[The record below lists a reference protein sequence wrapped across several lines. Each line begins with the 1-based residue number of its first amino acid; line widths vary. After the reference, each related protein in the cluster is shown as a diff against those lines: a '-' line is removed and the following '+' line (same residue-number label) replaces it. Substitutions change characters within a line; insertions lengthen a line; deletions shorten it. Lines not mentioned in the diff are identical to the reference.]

1 MAKQNRDVSNYQ
13 SWEKVT
19 MPSGEV
25 GYIMPETGL
34 IYLPERSK
42 AEGRSVF
49 TRNPKPQM
57 DAQAKEEAQRQAQ
70 IDLANKQASPGG
82 QALQVGLGVA
92 GTAGGLY
99 LANSAALQSPLAAA
113 QTQQILSTL
122 PGAAAAAPAAAPVAA
137 AAAPVAQTAGSVA
150 ASAASGAPYAV
161 GSAPLANGTAGVLM
175 SDGSVVAA
183 EAASGFSLSGIGAAG
198 NYILPAAGA
207 LGAYDL
213 LSRDNGAG
221 RGALQG
227 AASGAAIGS
236 YFGMPLV
243 GAGIGGALGLAESF
257 FDNPSTKELEKKRW
271 GGLAESGVVDAQ
283 AAFLA
288 NHPPGDT
295 SIYQEGPR
303 KGEKWK
309 FENALE
315 DAKKDPNHFRLVFGN
330 YDTFGNDWS
339 KYTPEQQLAIT
350 GRLAN
355 EGLYA
360 GRKGD
365 VVVTDKERARK
376 IKDEVLSGV
385 TAPSVTPELA
395 AQTQGVTQKPLM
407 GAPAAG
413 TLQPG
418 INYKALQMGQG
429 AAPVGAPGLT
439 YAAPAAQGVPVVVQP
454 SGTMG
459 QVSPNNVSP
468 SNGPLTLRQAQGPVR
483 VEGSRTNSRDQEYW
497 AKVGRQ
503 VAERMNA
510 KNKGK

>member
-1 MAKQNRDVSNYQ
+1 
-13 SWEKVT
+13 

-25 GYIMPETGL
+25 GYIMPDSGL

-49 TRNPKPQM
+49 TQNPKPQM
-57 DAQAKEEAQRQAQ
+57 EAQRQEEERRQAQ

-82 QALQVGLGVA
+82 QALQVGLGIA
-92 GTAGGLY
+92 GTAGGLA
-99 LANSAALQSPLAAA
+99 LANSSLLQPPLAAA

-137 AAAPVAQTAGSVA
+137 AAPVTQTAGSVA
-150 ASAASGAPYAV
+150 ASAATGAPYAV
-161 GSAPLANGTAGVLM
+161 GSAPLADGTAGILM
-175 SDGSVVAA
+175 SDGAVVAPQ
-183 EAASGFSLSGIGAAG
+183 AASGFSLSGIGAAG

-207 LGAYDL
+207 YGAYDL
-213 LSRDNGAG
+213 FNRENGAG

-243 GAGIGGALGLAESF
+243 GAGIGGAIGLAESF
-257 FDNPSTKELEKKRW
+257 FDNPSTKELEKERW
-271 GGLAESGVVDAQ
+271 GNLADAGVVDAQ

-303 KGEKWK
+303 KGQKWK

-339 KYTPEQQLAIT
+339 TYTPEQQLAIT

-365 VVVTDKERARK
+365 VVITDKERARK
-376 IKDEVLSGV
+376 IKDEVLSGA

-407 GAPAAG
+407 GAPATGKLPA
-413 TLQPG
+413 G
-418 INYKALQMGQG
+418 INAKALPMGQG
-429 AAPVGAPGLT
+429 QAPAAAPGLT
-439 YAAPAAQGVPVVVQP
+439 YAAPAAQGAPVIIP
-454 SGTMG
+454 TPGTMG

-468 SNGPLTLRQAQGPVR
+468 SNGPLTLRQAQQPTR
-483 VEGSRTNSRDQEYW
+483 VDTGRTPLNAYEKAQFE
-497 AKVGRQ
+497 KFGRLL
-503 VAERMNA
+503 AERMNA

>member
-25 GYIMPETGL
+25 GYIMPDSGL
-34 IYLPERSK
+34 VYLPERSK

-57 DAQAKEEAQRQAQ
+57 EAQRKEEEQRQAQ
-70 IDLANKQASPGG
+70 IDLANKQASPAG
-82 QALQVGLGVA
+82 QVIPVALGVGGSAA
-92 GTAGGLY
+92 GLA
-99 LANSAALQSPLAAA
+99 LANSSLLQSPLAAA

-161 GSAPLANGTAGVLM
+161 GSAPLANGSAGVLM
-175 SDGSVVAA
+175 SDGSIVAA
-183 EAASGFSLSGIGAAG
+183 EQASGFSLGGIGTAG

-207 LGAYDL
+207 LGAYNL
-213 LSRDNGAG
+213 LTTDNGPA

-227 AASGAAIGS
+227 ALSGAAIGS
-236 YFGMPLV
+236 GLAGV
-243 GAGIGGALGLAESF
+243 GAVPGALIGGALGLAESF

-271 GGLAESGVVDAQ
+271 GNLAESGVVDAQ

-295 SIYQEGPR
+295 SVYQEGPR

-365 VVVTDKERARK
+365 VVITDKERARK
-376 IKDEVLSGV
+376 IKDEVLSGA

-418 INYKALQMGQG
+418 MNYKALPMGQG
-429 AAPVGAPGLT
+429 AAPAGAPGLT
-439 YAAPAAQGVPVVVQP
+439 YAPQGAPVVVQAP
-454 SGTMG
+454 NTMG

-483 VEGSRTNSRDQEYW
+483 VAGGRLGSSPDQEYW
-497 AKVGRQ
+497 ARVGRQ
-503 VAERMNA
+503 VAERLNA